1 MFVSLLRCSVI
12 FLRGRKTPPAI
23 FGLILSHS
31 PTSAKKITD
40 DSSERANAFSRFFFT
55 LDTELGDKIENRY

>member
-40 DSSERANAFSRFFFT
+40 DSSERANTFQDFFYYI
-55 LDTELGDKIENRY
+55 GDRTGRSN